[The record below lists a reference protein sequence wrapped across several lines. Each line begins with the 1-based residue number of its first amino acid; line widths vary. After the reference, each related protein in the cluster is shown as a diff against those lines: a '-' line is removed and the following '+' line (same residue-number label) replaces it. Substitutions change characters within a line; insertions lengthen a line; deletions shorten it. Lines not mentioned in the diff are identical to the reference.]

1 MKFSI
6 LVLAIAVTAIAGCAK
21 ENTDPVSKAINH
33 IADEREKKT
42 TEAQLKG
49 QWISACD
56 TKGLLW
62 AAAGIKSERIVH
74 DFYSNTG
81 KTSQLFSDDSCQKQ
95 IGEATYTGTAT
106 VGAPSAV
113 DSSNILDLNYTN
125 VSIKI
130 TEKAVVDALN
140 SPLTPGCGINDWAA
154 DGATLHFGLADTGHD
169 KSTQEKRPVALDMPN
184 GFSKK

>member
-21 ENTDPVSKAINH
+21 KNTDPVSKAINH
-33 IADEREKKT
+33 VADEREKKT
-42 TEAQLKG
+42 TEAQLKV